1 MSSCL
6 SQIHR
11 PLLLNE
17 EDIFSCLI
25 LNYSL
30 IILFFV
36 CLNVVIL
43 RFPYLPHLE
52 QPDDQRGHQGFLL
65 QQAQLQQLQ
74 PLQPGQPCHQ
84 LLCCPLRAPAP
95 LPPPTCKTDSSS
107 TRPVCC
113 GMYNVHSHRSMSRNW
128 RTIVKQAMLIKLY
141 LRPC

>member
-43 RFPYLPHLE
+43 MFPYLSHLE

-84 LLCCPLRAPAP
+84 LLCGPLRAPAP
-95 LPPPTCKTDSSS
+95 LPHRRQVNVVQTCLV
-107 TRPVCC
+107 RPFVQCC
-113 GMYNVHSHRSMSRNW
+113 RSRLS
-128 RTIVKQAMLIKLY
+128 
-141 LRPC
+141 